1 MTWRIDEIDFMTF
14 PGHADG
20 GQFDSDSTLL
30 FDFHSIEHLAVFH
43 FAFFLGSC
51 EFEHPICK
59 GRLAVVDM
67 GDDSEIPD
75 GHACI
80 LAKRRELQ
88 SLVWLD
94 YSIKFIKL

>member
-14 PGHADG
+14 PGHTDRGELDG
-20 GQFDSDSTLL
+20 DTTLL
-30 FDFHSIEHLAVFH
+30 FYLHCIEHLTILH
-43 FAFFLGSC
+43 LAFFFCSS

>member
-1 MTWRIDEIDFMTF
+1 MTWRIDEVDFMTF
-14 PGHADG
+14 PSHSDRGEL
-20 GQFDSDSTLL
+20 DSDSTLL

-43 FAFFLGSC
+43 LAFFFGSC

-59 GRLAVVDM
+59 GRLAVIDM

-80 LAKRRELQ
+80 LIKTEEKQ
-88 SLVWLD
+88 FSL
-94 YSIKFIKL
+94 

>member
-1 MTWRIDEIDFMTF
+1 MAFPIHANWRK
-14 PGHADG
+14 
-20 GQFDSDSTLL
+20 FDCDSSLL
-30 FDFHSIEHLAVFH
+30 FYLHGIKHLTVFH
-43 FAFFLGSC
+43 LAFFLGSC

-59 GRLAVVDM
+59 GRLAVIDM

-88 SLVWLD
+88 
-94 YSIKFIKL
+94 